1 MFTKHTMI
9 HDAFQMNLFVT
20 LNLCQS
26 LSNFSYLV
34 SEFSSRDQ
42 DEDLLDDEEEE
53 KPAVR
58 HQDEPRRL
66 LA

>member
-1 MFTKHTMI
+1 MLTKHNMI

-26 LSNFSYLV
+26 LSSFSYLV
-34 SEFSSRDQ
+34 SEFSSRNR

-58 HQDEPRRL
+58 RDDEPRRL
-66 LA
+66 SA

>member
-1 MFTKHTMI
+1 MLKNHSMI
-9 HDAFQMNLFVT
+9 HDALQMNLFVT

-34 SEFSSRDQ
+34 SEFSSRDR

-58 HQDEPRRL
+58 HEDEPRRL
-66 LA
+66 SA